1 MITFTAILEKF
12 DEQGEKTSW
21 TFFRIP
27 AGLAQK
33 LIPDN
38 KRSFRVKGKLDNY
51 SYSQV
56 SLLPIGEGDF
66 IMAFN
71 SEMRKRTG
79 KRKGEKIRV
88 KMEVDEAPFN
98 FSKDMM
104 MCLEEEPLALKNFKK
119 MPGSHQ
125 KYFSKWIESAKS
137 PETKAKRIAQTVNA
151 MLKGQR
157 FNEMMRSLQ
166 AEKNLLR

>member
-21 TFFRIP
+21 TFFRIS
-27 AGLAQK
+27 AEHAQK
-33 LIPDN
+33 LKPNN
-38 KRSFRVKGKLDNY
+38 KKSFRVKGKLDNY
-51 SYSQV
+51 AYKQV

-71 SEMRKRTG
+71 AEMRKKTG
-79 KRKGEKIRV
+79 KRKGEKVLV
-88 KMEVDEAPFN
+88 KMEVDEAAFN

-125 KYFSKWIESAKS
+125 KYFSKWIESVKS
-137 PETKAKRIAQTVNA
+137 PEIKAKRIAQTVNA

-157 FNEMMRSLQ
+157 FNEMLRSLK
-166 AEKNLLR
+166 ADKELLR

>member
-27 AGLAQK
+27 SKLAQK
-33 LIPDN
+33 LKPNN
-38 KRSFRVKGKLDNY
+38 KKSFRVKGKLDNY
-51 SYSQV
+51 SYNQV
-56 SLLPIGEGDF
+56 SLLPMGEGDF

-71 SEMRKRTG
+71 AEMRKKTG
-79 KRKGEKIRV
+79 KRRGEKVMV
-88 KMEVDEAPFN
+88 KMEVDEAAFN

-119 MPGSHQ
+119 MPVSHQ
-125 KYFSKWIESAKS
+125 KYYSKWIESAKS
-137 PETKAKRIAQTVNA
+137 RETKAKRIAQMLNA
-151 MLKGQR
+151 MLKDQR

-166 AEKNLLR
+166 DDKKLLR

>member
-27 AGLAQK
+27 SKLAQK
-33 LIPDN
+33 LKPNN
-38 KRSFRVKGKLDNY
+38 KKSFRVKGKLDNY
-51 SYSQV
+51 SYNQV
-56 SLLPIGEGDF
+56 SLLPMGEGDF

-71 SEMRKRTG
+71 AEMRKKTG
-79 KRKGEKIRV
+79 KRRGEKVMV
-88 KMEVDEAPFN
+88 KMEVDEAAFN

-125 KYFSKWIESAKS
+125 KYYSKWIESAKS
-137 PETKAKRIAQTVNA
+137 RETKAKRIAQMLNA
-151 MLKGQR
+151 MLKDQR

-166 AEKNLLR
+166 DDKKLLR